1 MTPELQHFLEFL
13 SVVGLFTLRVG
24 VPPALVI
31 GLAMALRRMD
41 RRWQAEAEDQRRA
54 ALDLPPLLVPNPVMG
69 MSCWEQRTC
78 EGKVCAE
85 CAAYAHPS
93 SPCWLSRHAAEGKL
107 PDACPTCGIYRA
119 RNQVQPVRAGRIA
132 GATPA
137 A

>member
-13 SVVGLFTLRVG
+13 SVVGMFTLRVG

-31 GLAMALRRMD
+31 GLALALRRMD
-41 RRWQAEAEDQRRA
+41 HRWQAQAENERRA
-54 ALDLPPLLVPNPVMG
+54 VLELPPLLVPSPVAG
-69 MSCWEQRTC
+69 KLCWEQRNC
-78 EGKVCAE
+78 SEKVRSH
-85 CAAYAHPS
+85 CAAYTHPS

-119 RNQVQPVRAGRIA
+119 RTQAKPVSVATMPR
-132 GATPA
+132 ATPA